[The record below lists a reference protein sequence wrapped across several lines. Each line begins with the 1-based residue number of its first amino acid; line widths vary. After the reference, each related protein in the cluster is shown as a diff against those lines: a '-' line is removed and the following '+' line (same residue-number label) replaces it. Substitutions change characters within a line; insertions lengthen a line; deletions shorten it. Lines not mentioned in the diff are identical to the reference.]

1 MLNILNKIIIFFFFS
16 LNIPAQA
23 AQIIQLGVE
32 DINFYPIYGTYDA
45 NDNKLLEYDGYS
57 ADVFK
62 LFNKSQ
68 KKYEFVFNPI
78 QIKRL
83 YLEYLSPESALD
95 AKYPDDPNWAQDLKE
110 KAKVKINYS
119 TPMLKYTDGTFVLI
133 ENKNFKIENIKKLG
147 IILGF
152 SPVGYEQQ
160 IKDGR
165 TILFE
170 TINVKELFNML
181 IAKKVDGIYISKY
194 IGLCKLNVMK
204 LHDKIV
210 FNNELPSLTGYY
222 RLSSK
227 KYPELINLFNYFLR
241 KNKRYLVN
249 MEKNI
254 LKFKCH

>member
-1 MLNILNKIIIFFFFS
+1 MNILVKIIIVFFFS
-16 LNIPAQA
+16 LHIPVHATQT
-23 AQIIQLGVE
+23 IQLGFE

-68 KKYEFVFNPI
+68 KKFELIFNPI

-95 AKYPDDPNWAQDLKE
+95 AKYPDDPNWAQELKE
-110 KAKVKINYS
+110 KAKVKIHYS
-119 TPMLKYTDGTFVLI
+119 TPILKYTDGTFVLN
-133 ENKNFKIENIKKLG
+133 ENNNFKIENIKKLG

-152 SPVGYEQQ
+152 SPVGYEEQ

-165 TILFE
+165 TKLVE

-181 IAKKVDGIYISKY
+181 IEKKVDGIYISKY
-194 IGLCKLNVMK
+194 IGICKLNVMK
-204 LHDKIV
+204 LDQRIV
-210 FNNELPSLTGYY
+210 FNSELPSLTGYY

-227 KYPELINLFNYFLR
+227 KYPELISLFNYFLR